1 MTADCVK
8 LYQKLEM
15 LSGELLQKA
24 LILFRT
30 CIEVSRNSIQG
41 GSVHK
46 SVDLVCPFVC
56 PLDDRDGQKTELLEF
71 HLNV

>member
-1 MTADCVK
+1 
-8 LYQKLEM
+8 M
-15 LSGELLQKA
+15 LSGELLQKG
-24 LILFRT
+24 LILLET
-30 CIEVSRNSIQG
+30 CTEVSRNSIQE

-56 PLDDRDGQKTELLEF
+56 PLGDRDGQKTEVLEL